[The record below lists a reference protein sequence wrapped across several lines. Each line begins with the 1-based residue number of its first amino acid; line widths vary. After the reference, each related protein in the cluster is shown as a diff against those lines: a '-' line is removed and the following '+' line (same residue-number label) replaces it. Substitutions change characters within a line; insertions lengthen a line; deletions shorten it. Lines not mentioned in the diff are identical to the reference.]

1 MDNEVVREDSDSTQ
15 RRAWTAAEATAHPA
29 LGLGQT
35 DSLSRQPLGSQSPVP
50 AQLASSRSPRP
61 SSPPALPRSSRP
73 SSPPSSPQSAS
84 SSETVVTPAPQFDRS
99 GGRID
104 ASDLVVATEP
114 EDELD
119 GIVEL
124 SSAMLVEDGES
135 SEIEMLAD
143 DLIEEDDSVDI
154 EAEDVLEAAD
164 VLEEEVLEEVDSELL
179 SFVEARGEIIDK
191 PQRAPSPVEVSSV
204 SLSALHE
211 TLHNQAVDSG
221 MATYSTGVP
230 IHSLDRESN
239 TGKTFQIQR
248 PVAATSNSNIR
259 NILMA
264 TVLFAGIGTGVYF
277 GLPSSPSSAAPTSAA
292 PAKAAA
298 AVIIPADA
306 SQNQLAAVDEQANAP
321 VVAPLVEI
329 TEDPQIGDEAALD
342 ATDTGEV
349 ALQAG
354 VPVVK
359 SLADDSEQPVAQA
372 AVLAN
377 NIDVR
382 PLEVEPEVAPP
393 TPEPE
398 VSAPS
403 KSAARK
409 TSPRIR
415 TVARDSGA
423 SKASPKGDPG
433 VLMLGAKPPCD
444 ILIDGKK
451 TGLKTPQ
458 RVLSLPPGKHRITLV
473 NQEHKLRESFRVSI
487 QSGKTTRVVRDLTS
501 KL

>member
-1 MDNEVVREDSDSTQ
+1 MNNEVVREDSDSTQ
-15 RRAWTAAEATAHPA
+15 RRAWTAAEAAAHPA
-29 LGLGQT
+29 LGLSPT
-35 DSLSRQPLGSQSPVP
+35 DSLSRQPRGSQSPVP
-50 AQLASSRSPRP
+50 AQLASSRSPRQSSPPP
-61 SSPPALPRSSRP
+61 SSP
-73 SSPPSSPQSAS
+73 PPSSPQSAS
-84 SSETVVTPAPQFDRS
+84 SSETVVTPAPQFDRD

-104 ASDLVVATEP
+104 ASELVVEA

-143 DLIEEDDSVDI
+143 DLIEEVSEDSV
-154 EAEDVLEAAD
+154 ELEAAD
-164 VLEEEVLEEVDSELL
+164 VLEEEDVLEEVDSDLL

-248 PVAATSNSNIR
+248 PVAATSNLTFR

-264 TVLFAGIGTGVYF
+264 SVLFAGIGTGVYF
-277 GLPSSPSSAAPTSAA
+277 GLPSSSSSAAPT
-292 PAKAAA
+292 KAAA

-306 SQNQLAAVDEQANAP
+306 SQNQLAAVGEQSLDSDVP
-321 VVAPLVEI
+321 VVAPLVE
-329 TEDPQIGDEAALD
+329 AALD
-342 ATDTGEV
+342 EADDAEV
-349 ALQAG
+349 APEAG
-354 VPVVK
+354 MPVVA
-359 SLADDSEQPVAQA
+359 SLADDSEPVAQA
-372 AVLAN
+372 ALAN

-393 TPEPE
+393 APEPE
-398 VSAPS
+398 VIAPSPS
-403 KSAARK
+403 KSATRK
-409 TSPRIR
+409 TSARIR
-415 TVARDSGA
+415 SVARDSVA
-423 SKASPKGDPG
+423 SKASAKGDPG

-444 ILIDGKK
+444 IFIDGKK

-458 RVLSLPPGKHRITLV
+458 RVLSLPPGKHKITLV
-473 NQEHKLRESFRVSI
+473 NQEHNLRSSFRVSI
-487 QSGKTTRVVRDLTS
+487 QSGKTTRIVRDMTS